1 MGISDESTVEEKEGI
16 GDQMLYFAFRVPKKN
31 HDAMVQGAK
40 KANELFRKLGVSR
53 SLFQLN
59 NTKTYEDVGFTNIAK
74 TMSASQD
81 EEETWLQLMFF
92 SNRRHMEE
100 RMSKDEKDETMN
112 KLFQEVMELI
122 TPGSCVEGEFGLLK
136 V

>member
-1 MGISDESTVEEKEGI
+1 MGLADESTVEEKEGI
-16 GDQMLYFAFRVPKKN
+16 GDEMLYFAFRVPKKN

-74 TMSASQD
+74 TMSACQG
-81 EEETWLQLMFF
+81 EEEIWLQLMFF

-100 RMSKDEKDETMN
+100 WMSKGEKDETMN
-112 KLFQEVMELI
+112 KLFQEFMELI
-122 TPGSCVEGEFGLLK
+122 TPWILYRRGIWSP
-136 V
+136 

>member
-1 MGISDESTVEEKEGI
+1 
-16 GDQMLYFAFRVPKKN
+16 
-31 HDAMVQGAK
+31 
-40 KANELFRKLGVSR
+40 
-53 SLFQLN
+53 
-59 NTKTYEDVGFTNIAK
+59 VGFTNIAK

>member
-40 KANELFRKLGVSR
+40 KANELFRKLGVPR

-59 NTKTYEDVGFTNIAK
+59 NIKTYEDVGFTNIAK

-81 EEETWLQLMFF
+81 EEEIWLQLIFF
-92 SNRRHMEE
+92 SDRRHMEE
-100 RMSKDEKDETMN
+100 WMSKGEKDETMN
-112 KLFQEVMELI
+112 KLFQEFLELI
-122 TPGSCVEGEFGLLK
+122 TPGSCVEGEFGRLK

>member
-1 MGISDESTVEEKEGI
+1 MTRWC
-16 GDQMLYFAFRVPKKN
+16 RVRKKLMN
-31 HDAMVQGAK
+31 SLG
-40 KANELFRKLGVSR
+40 KLGVSR

-81 EEETWLQLMFF
+81 DEEIWLQLLMYFRD
-92 SNRRHMEE
+92 RRHMKEW
-100 RMSKDEKDETMN
+100 MSKGEKDETMN
-112 KLFQEVMELI
+112 KLFQEFIELI
-122 TPGSCVEGEFGLLK
+122 TPGSCIEGEFGRLK